1 MPPITAVEIK
11 SIEDAKSA
19 FLAAHKELMTFAEK
33 ASEEIKTAN
42 SVSTETKSALEAFAE
57 KANKAFDRL
66 AILEAKVSYGGGR
79 QAVEKSA
86 GAQFVESD
94 ICKSLMSGQTK
105 QARMSVKTII
115 NATGQNQPLVP
126 SQRLPG
132 IIAEPNRILRIRDLL
147 RVGRTNSNL
156 IEYTKENVFTNN
168 AAPQYGASPVETEGQ
183 KKPESMITFTLA
195 NTPVITIAHF
205 IKASKQVLS
214 DSPQLQ
220 SYIDGRLTYGLK
232 LEEEDEILNGDGT
245 ASQLNGLLNQATAY
259 NRGATADTAIDT
271 IRKAITQGQLSN
283 YMMTGIILN
292 PAQWEE
298 IELTKDSQNRYI
310 FASPQSLAG
319 PTLWGLPV
327 VASNT
332 MPNGQFLV
340 GAYDM
345 AAELWD
351 REEASVQV
359 GFENDDFT
367 RNLVTILAEERLA
380 LTVYREAALIKGAL

>member
-11 SIEDAKSA
+11 SIEDAKTA

-33 ASEEIKTAN
+33 ASEEIKAAN
-42 SVSTETKSALEAFAE
+42 SVSTETKNALEVLAE

-66 AILEAKVSYGGGR
+66 AILEAKVSYGGAR
-79 QAVEKSA
+79 PAAEKSA

-94 ICKSLMSGQTK
+94 VCKSLMAGSSQK
-105 QARMSVKTII
+105 ARMSVKTIL

-132 IIAEPNRILRIRDLL
+132 IIAEPNRLLRIRDLL

-168 AAPQYGASPVETEGQ
+168 AGPQYGASPEATEGQ
-183 KKPESMITFTLA
+183 LKNQSNITFTLA
-195 NTPVITIAHF
+195 TAAVVTIAHY
-205 IKASKQVLS
+205 IKASKQVLN
-214 DSPQLQ
+214 DAPQLQ

-245 ASQLNGLLNQATAY
+245 AGQLNGLLAQATAF
-259 NRGATADTAIDT
+259 NRGATGDTRIDT
-271 IRKAITQGQLSN
+271 IRKALTQGQLSN
-283 YMMTGIILN
+283 YMMTAVILN
-292 PAQWEE
+292 PADWEA
-298 IELTKDSQNRYI
+298 IELTKDNEDRYI
-310 FASPQSLAG
+310 IAQPQSMLN
-319 PTLWGLPV
+319 PTLWARPV

-332 MPNGQFLV
+332 MPAGQFLV
-340 GAYDM
+340 GAFDM

-351 REEASVQV
+351 REDASVQV
-359 GFENDDFT
+359 GYENDDFT

-380 LTVYREAALIKGAL
+380 LTVYRAAGLVKGSF